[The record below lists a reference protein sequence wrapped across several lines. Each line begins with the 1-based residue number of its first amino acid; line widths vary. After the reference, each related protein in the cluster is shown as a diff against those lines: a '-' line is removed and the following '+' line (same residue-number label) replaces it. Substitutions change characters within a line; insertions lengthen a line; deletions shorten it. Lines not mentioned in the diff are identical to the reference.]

1 VPLIQKLADS
11 TDLPHCEVR
20 CFLFDMAS
28 KVYLSNFYILGAEA
42 MRKAPSKGKAVIE
55 PQISANW
62 RLDPNLSSF
71 FLTSDQLENLNVN
84 LVFEFVIFG

>member
-1 VPLIQKLADS
+1 
-11 TDLPHCEVR
+11 
-20 CFLFDMAS
+20 MAS

-71 FLTSDQLENLNVN
+71 YLTSDQLENVNVN